1 MLSMPE
7 GTRNARSCDLHMF
20 PDPGNPDHKCKSKM
34 VSIFQKKRMRGFWP
48 FFNEAEGERVLAV
61 SDYTR
66 TLYLYHS
73 VHCPKHNFSIG
84 KA

>member
-1 MLSMPE
+1 MDINMLSMPV
-7 GTRNARSCDLHMF
+7 GARNARGCDLHMF

-48 FFNEAEGERVLAV
+48 FYNEAEGERVLTV
-61 SDYTR
+61 SDSTR

-73 VHCPKHNFSIG
+73 VYYIY
-84 KA
+84 